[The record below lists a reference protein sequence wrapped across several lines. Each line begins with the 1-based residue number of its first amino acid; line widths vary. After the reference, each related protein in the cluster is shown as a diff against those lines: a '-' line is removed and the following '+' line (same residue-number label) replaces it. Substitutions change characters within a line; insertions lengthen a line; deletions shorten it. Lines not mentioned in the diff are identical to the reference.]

1 MRFPSS
7 CRRFGALLLLLPA
20 AGGPAAAAPQ
30 HCPETLS
37 VEQRAV
43 NLPTGLQAFDSET
56 RHVWVN
62 AQFSDGPPNEQAWL
76 APESSRTSGKTL
88 TNLWRFVANQAGT
101 WLSCGYTG
109 TSIVASFRLPNT
121 VGSCEVRYDT
131 AVSPPAATTI
141 DCR

>member
-7 CRRFGALLLLLPA
+7 GRRLAALLSLLSA
-20 AGGPAAAAPQ
+20 AGGSAAAAPR
-30 HCPETLS
+30 HCPDTLS

-88 TNLWRFVANQAGT
+88 TNLWRFVANQSGT

-109 TSIVASFRLPNT
+109 TSIVAAFRLPDT
-121 VGSCEVRYDT
+121 VRSCEVRYDT
-131 AVSPPAATTI
+131 AFSPPAATAI